1 MKRISEYKKFNKKN
15 LINSLKVDFMVS
27 LEDKEFVKLVNS
39 LDVSE
44 EILIKNASDL
54 EKTVCELKHCDKCN
68 GLNEC
73 KNETKGYVNYP
84 VEYQNNLIF
93 SLKPCKYFKKEK
105 ESKSNTIFFE
115 TPLFLQNASLSNIYT
130 DDKARIKVIKYI
142 KDFYKSFDNNRMKGL
157 YLYGSFGSGKSY
169 IISALLNE
177 LSNKYKNIK
186 VVSIYFPTLILKLKE
201 SFGTND
207 MSFMEDLLYADVLL
221 IDDLGAEANSSWSR
235 DEILGS
241 ILQTRMDNNLSTF
254 ITSNYSKKD
263 LEEHFASTNKSY
275 DRIASARIMERI
287 DELTNELELI
297 SENRRRM

>member
-1 MKRISEYKKFNKKN
+1 MKKVSEYRNFNKAK
-15 LINSLKVDFMVS
+15 LLDSLKIDFMSS
-27 LEDKEFVKLVNS
+27 LQDQNFTKLVNS
-39 LDVSE
+39 LDVE
-44 EILIKNASDL
+44 EEVLLKNASDL
-54 EKTVCELKHCDKCN
+54 EKTIEELKNCSKCK
-68 GLNEC
+68 GLKEC
-73 KNETKGYVNYP
+73 KNENKGYVNYP
-84 VEYQNNLIF
+84 TVYQNNLVF
-93 SLKPCKYFKKEK
+93 SLRSCKYLKTEK
-105 ESKSNTIFFE
+105 ENKSKTIFFE
-115 TPLFLQNASLSNIYT
+115 TPLFLQNARLSEIYT

-142 KDFYKSFDNNRMKGL
+142 KDFYKSFDTNRMKGL

-177 LSNKYKNIK
+177 LSNKNIK
-186 VVSIYFPTLILKLKE
+186 VVSVYFPTLILKLKE

-254 ITSNYSKKD
+254 ITSNFSKKD

-275 DRIASARIMERI
+275 DRIAAARIMERI
-287 DELTNELELI
+287 DELTCELELV
-297 SENRRRM
+297 SENRRKKE

>member
-1 MKRISEYKKFNKKN
+1 MKNINEYNKKNKKN
-15 LINSLKVDFMVS
+15 LLNSLKVEFMAS
-27 LEDKEFVKLVNS
+27 LEDPNFTKLVNS
-39 LDVSE
+39 LDVEE
-44 EILIKNASDL
+44 EILLENASDL
-54 EKTVCELKHCDKCN
+54 EKTVKELVNCKSCKC
-68 GLNEC
+68 LEEC
-73 KNETKGYVNYP
+73 KNENKGYVSYP
-84 VEYQNNLIF
+84 TEYHKNLVF
-93 SLKPCKYFKKEK
+93 SLRACKYLKKEK
-105 ESKSNTIFFE
+105 QNKSKTIFFE
-115 TPLFLQNASLSNIYT
+115 TPLFLQNAKLSEIYT

-142 KDFYKSFDNNRMKGL
+142 KDFYKNFDNNRMKGL

-177 LSNKYKNIK
+177 LSNKNIK

-201 SFGTND
+201 SFGNND

-254 ITSNYSKKD
+254 ITSNFSKKD

-275 DRIASARIMERI
+275 DRIAAARIMERI
-287 DELTNELELI
+287 DELTTELELV
-297 SENRRRM
+297 SENRRKKE

>member
-1 MKRISEYKKFNKKN
+1 MKKVSEYRNFNKTK
-15 LINSLKVDFMVS
+15 LLDSLKIDFMSS
-27 LEDKEFVKLVNS
+27 LQDQNFTKLVNS
-39 LDVSE
+39 LDVE
-44 EILIKNASDL
+44 EEVLLKNASDL
-54 EKTVCELKHCDKCN
+54 EKTIEELKNCSKCKC
-68 GLNEC
+68 LKEC
-73 KNETKGYVNYP
+73 KNENKGYVNYP
-84 VEYQNNLIF
+84 TVYQKNLVF
-93 SLKPCKYFKKEK
+93 SLRSCKYLKTEK
-105 ESKSNTIFFE
+105 ENKSKTIFFE
-115 TPLFLQNASLSNIYT
+115 TPLFLQNARLSEIYT

-142 KDFYKSFDNNRMKGL
+142 KDFYKSFDTNRMKGL

-177 LSNKYKNIK
+177 LSNKNIK
-186 VVSIYFPTLILKLKE
+186 VVSVYFPTLILKLKE

-254 ITSNYSKKD
+254 ITSNFSKKD

-275 DRIASARIMERI
+275 DRIAAARIMERI
-287 DELTNELELI
+287 DELTCELELV
-297 SENRRRM
+297 SENRRKKE